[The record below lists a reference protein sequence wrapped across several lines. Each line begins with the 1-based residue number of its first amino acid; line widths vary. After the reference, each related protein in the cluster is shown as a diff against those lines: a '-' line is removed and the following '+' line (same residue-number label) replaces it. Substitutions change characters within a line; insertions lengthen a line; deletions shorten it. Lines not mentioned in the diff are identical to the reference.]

1 MSIEKFESEGSFL
14 ISTEAGG
21 GNNLHR
27 NCHIMVNYDL
37 PWNPMRLVQRLGRL
51 YRYGQKKKVVM
62 FNLYSPNT
70 FDSMIVNLMYERIQS
85 VVESMSM
92 VGKEYN
98 ELLAD
103 EILGEFVESM
113 DVANVL
119 ERSQNFNLTQT
130 QEEMAEAISSAEE
143 AVKKHREIFE
153 QAIGF
158 DSESM
163 KDEISLSL
171 EHAKAFTDGM
181 LPLLRIRITQKL
193 KQMRSIIL
201 IYL

>member
-1 MSIEKFESEGSFL
+1 
-14 ISTEAGG
+14 
-21 GNNLHR
+21 
-27 NCHIMVNYDL
+27 MVNYDL

-51 YRYGQKKKVVM
+51 YRYGQKKVVM

-119 ERSQNFNLTQT
+119 ERSQNFNL
-130 QEEMAEAISSAEE
+130 IKPRRNGRSHFLCRRSC
-143 AVKKHREIFE
+143 KKTSGNI
-153 QAIGF
+153 
-158 DSESM
+158 
-163 KDEISLSL
+163 
-171 EHAKAFTDGM
+171 
-181 LPLLRIRITQKL
+181 
-193 KQMRSIIL
+193 
-201 IYL
+201 